1 MAHISGQPV
10 NLPIA
15 VTPGLIR
22 EPRCPIRVISTTVTF
37 TTGTFTTGTITIGA
51 P

>member
-1 MAHISGQPV
+1 
-10 NLPIA
+10 

-37 TTGTFTTGTITIGA
+37 TTGTITIGA